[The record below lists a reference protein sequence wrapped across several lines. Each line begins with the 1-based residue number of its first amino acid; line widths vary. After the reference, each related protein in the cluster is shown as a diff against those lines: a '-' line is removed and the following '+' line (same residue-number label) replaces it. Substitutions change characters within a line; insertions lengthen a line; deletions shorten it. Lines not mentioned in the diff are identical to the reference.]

1 MKQAHPQKRVEI
13 WQQDEAR
20 IGQQGTLT
28 RVWAETGSR
37 PTAVKQTE
45 YEWAYLFAA
54 VNPLTGA
61 SSALIAPTVNTQYMN
76 QHLRFISREAGAD
89 VHVVLVLD
97 QAGWHVA
104 KGLQVPKNITLLH
117 LPPYSPE
124 LNGAERIWGYLRS
137 HYLSNRVCK
146 DYDELFE
153 AIKQAWNTLD
163 AKRLASL
170 THTPWAERAA

>member
-1 MKQAHPQKRVEI
+1 MTDEHPGKRVEV
-13 WQQDEAR
+13 WLQDEAR

-37 PTAVKQTE
+37 PSAVRQTE

-76 QHLRFISREAGAD
+76 EHLAFISREAGPEA
-89 VHVVLVLD
+89 HVVLVLD
-97 QAGWHVA
+97 RAGWHVA
-104 KGLQVPKNITLLH
+104 KGVKVPANLTLLH

-137 HYLSNRVCK
+137 HYLSNRVYK

-153 AIKQAWNTLD
+153 AIRLAWN
-163 AKRLASL
+163 RLEPERLKSL
-170 THTPWAERAA
+170 THTAWIERAA